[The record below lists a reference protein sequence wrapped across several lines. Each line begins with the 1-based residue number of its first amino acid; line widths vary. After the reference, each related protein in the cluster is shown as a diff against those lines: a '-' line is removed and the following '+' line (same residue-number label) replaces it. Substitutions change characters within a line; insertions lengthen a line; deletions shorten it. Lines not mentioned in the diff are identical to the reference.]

1 MEKTPF
7 VSGAEDIHWD
17 LDDLYRDV
25 DDLRTDLTSCAQLAE
40 DFAKSY
46 RTKVAGLEALDL
58 AIAMNRLG
66 EIQDK
71 AGRSTTYAFLD
82 WSTDTA
88 DPERGA
94 LLQEVRERYT
104 QISSN
109 LIFFE
114 LEWVALEEAAANHL
128 LEAAELNY
136 FRHFLEVQ
144 RAQRKHLLSEP
155 EEKILIEKAVTG
167 RAAWNRFFDESLS
180 DARYDYEGDLL
191 TQQEILSKLHG
202 ADRAERKKAAEAF
215 TAGLTERARPLAF
228 IFNTI
233 LADKATDDRLRAYP
247 TWISSR
253 NLSNEVDDETVAS
266 LVEAVTSGYGI
277 VEKYYGIKKRML
289 GYDDLYDYD
298 RYAPMGESDTRVTWA
313 KSTEIVTE
321 AYAEFHPKMGEIVK
335 LFFSENWID
344 AALAPNKRG
353 GAFSHGAVPS
363 THPYILMNYTGRVRD
378 VQTLAHELGHGVHQY
393 LSRDQG
399 IFHADTPLTTAE
411 TASVFGEMLTFQSL
425 IKKEEDPRN
434 RLAMVMGK
442 IDDTF
447 ATVFRQISMYRFEDR
462 IHAERRETG
471 ELSVDRF
478 SEVWL
483 ETQQAMF
490 GESVELTDNY
500 KIWWSYIP
508 HFLHTPGYVY
518 AYAFGELL
526 VLALYQRYQEIGES
540 FADQYLELLSAGG
553 SDWPHVLLSRMDIDL
568 RDKNFWSAGVQ
579 MIAGLVDEAEQ
590 LSTLVK

>member
-1 MEKTPF
+1 
-7 VSGAEDIHWD
+7 
-17 LDDLYRDV
+17 
-25 DDLRTDLTSCAQLAE
+25 
-40 DFAKSY
+40 
-46 RTKVAGLEALDL
+46 
-58 AIAMNRLG
+58 
-66 EIQDK
+66 
-71 AGRSTTYAFLD
+71 
-82 WSTDTA
+82 
-88 DPERGA
+88 
-94 LLQEVRERYT
+94 
-104 QISSN
+104 
-109 LIFFE
+109 
-114 LEWVALEEAAANHL
+114 
-128 LEAAELNY
+128 
-136 FRHFLEVQ
+136 
-144 RAQRKHLLSEP
+144 
-155 EEKILIEKAVTG
+155 
-167 RAAWNRFFDESLS
+167 
-180 DARYDYEGDLL
+180 
-191 TQQEILSKLHG
+191 
-202 ADRAERKKAAEAF
+202 
-215 TAGLTERARPLAF
+215 
-228 IFNTI
+228 
-233 LADKATDDRLRAYP
+233 
-247 TWISSR
+247 
-253 NLSNEVDDETVAS
+253 
-266 LVEAVTSGYGI
+266 
-277 VEKYYGIKKRML
+277 
-289 GYDDLYDYD
+289 
-298 RYAPMGESDTRVTWA
+298 
-313 KSTEIVTE
+313 
-321 AYAEFHPKMGEIVK
+321 MGEIVK

-363 THPYILMNYTGRVRD
+363 THPYILINYTGRVRY

-425 IKKEEDPRN
+425 LKKEEDPRN

-442 IDDTF
+442 IDDTI
-447 ATVFRQISMYRFEDR
+447 ATVFRQISMNRFEDR
-462 IHAERRETG
+462 IHAERRESG

-483 ETQQAMF
+483 ETQQDMF

-579 MIAGLVDEAEQ
+579 TIAGLVDEAEQ
-590 LSTLVK
+590 LSTLVH